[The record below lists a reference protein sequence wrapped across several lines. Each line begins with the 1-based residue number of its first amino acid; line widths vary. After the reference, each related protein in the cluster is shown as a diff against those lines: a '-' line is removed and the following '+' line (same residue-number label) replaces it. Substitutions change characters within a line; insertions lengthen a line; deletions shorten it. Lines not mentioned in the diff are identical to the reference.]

1 MNLFDETES
10 KYYEL
15 ISYLLLQK
23 RDFTGAEIDKIYHE
37 LFVGEMDFDTI
48 DALFSR
54 KEDQGILFDFNEG
67 RYSAISQDKFP
78 VLCNEIERQ
87 AFRTLSGMKY
97 ADLFL
102 EPGTINKLRKAAE
115 DIQPL
120 WENEDIHIKNQ
131 HNRINYRNDSE
142 KGKLRIIVDAI
153 ANNKAIIFD
162 NKKEG
167 SYSYTDSY
175 AFPVRIEYSVLND
188 TFRISAYKPDQNRF
202 IKMTLETMSN
212 IRLGT
217 ECRET
222 LQEDYKKFLA
232 CNKKTV
238 VLDVEPVNHVIERCF
253 RIFSYYERKAV
264 YDREDGRYRLEIV
277 YYSYDEA
284 EVVRDIL
291 SLGSSVIVLEPVEL
305 RKKIYE
311 RILAANELY
320 TCQK

>member
-1 MNLFDETES
+1 
-10 KYYEL
+10 
-15 ISYLLLQK
+15 
-23 RDFTGAEIDKIYHE
+23 
-37 LFVGEMDFDTI
+37 MDFDTI

-78 VLCNEIERQ
+78 VLCNEIEKQ
-87 AFRTLSGMKY
+87 AFRTLRGMKY
-97 ADLFL
+97 ADLFM
-102 EPGTINKLRKAAE
+102 EPGTIDKLRKASA

-120 WENEDIHIKNQ
+120 WKNEDIHIKNQ
-131 HNRINYRNDSE
+131 HNHNRNDSE

-188 TFRISAYKPDQNRF
+188 TFRISAYRPDQNRF
-202 IKMTLETMSN
+202 FKMTLETMSN

-217 ECRET
+217 ECRDT

-232 CNKKTV
+232 GNKRRV

-264 YDREDGRYRLEIV
+264 YDREDRRYRLEIV

>member
-1 MNLFDETES
+1 MLSSALNSIGKMEANMKFTVLVCTYQTSIEDVTYTLNSIIPQSIKDEIEIVICDDGS
-10 KYYEL
+10 EISLERYYEEFF
-15 ISYLLLQK
+15 K
-23 RDFTGAEIDKIYHE
+23 ANE
-37 LFVGEMDFDTI
+37 FD
-48 DALFSR
+48 
-54 KEDQGILFDFNEG
+54 
-67 RYSAISQDKFP
+67 
-78 VLCNEIERQ
+78 
-87 AFRTLSGMKY
+87 
-97 ADLFL
+97 
-102 EPGTINKLRKAAE
+102 
-115 DIQPL
+115 
-120 WENEDIHIKNQ
+120 
-131 HNRINYRNDSE
+131 NYRLILSSQNRGTVRNIINGLNVA
-142 KGKLRIIVDAI
+142 KGKYVKVIGAGDAI

-175 AFPVRIEYSVLND
+175 AFPVKIEYSVLND
-188 TFRISAYKPDQNRF
+188 TFRISAYRPDQNRF
-202 IKMTLETMSN
+202 FKMTLETMSN

-217 ECRET
+217 ECRDT

-232 CNKKTV
+232 GNKKTV
-238 VLDVEPVNHVIERCF
+238 VLDVEPANHVIERCF
-253 RIFSYYERKAV
+253 RLFSYYERKAV
-264 YDREDGRYRLEIV
+264 YDREDRRYRLEIV